1 VLSTPQQANNFAL
14 DNRGFFHPAFVYGRV
29 AGNNT
34 IPVRTGKV
42 TSRFAAVFKYLTASL
57 NRNRNLNIAAR
68 KPVMASQSD
77 GVITPIVF
85 SFNSLSIRAETDEHG
100 NTRFIASN
108 VCKILGYINCRQSIN
123 AYRREDGVSKRY
135 TIDRIGRR
143 QETIAINEVNLYRL
157 IIQFKKPEEEKFE
170 RLAMEEIPPAFA
182 KQEAIM

>member
-1 VLSTPQQANNFAL
+1 
-14 DNRGFFHPAFVYGRV
+14 
-29 AGNNT
+29 
-34 IPVRTGKV
+34 
-42 TSRFAAVFKYLTASL
+42 
-57 NRNRNLNIAAR
+57 
-68 KPVMASQSD
+68 MASQPD
-77 GVITPIVF
+77 GVISPIVF
-85 SFNSLSIRAETDEHG
+85 SFNSLSSRAETDERG

-135 TIDRIGRR
+135 TIYKIGRR

-170 RLAMEEIPPAFA
+170 QLAMEEILPAFA